1 MGSAAG
7 TRVGGGGRFAG
18 PGRRHRGAGGRAHL
32 YVENGSRAPRDGAGG
47 PAASGGGTAARHLQK
62 GWRTTVDR
70 SGVAAG
76 RGTGT
81 RADTVRQPLRPRSR
95 HTGSG
100 RSSTRE
106 LHPCIGDR
114 SEEQTGGERCDAST
128 AACGV
133 GGGYARGVKRKPIAI
148 MTPRPRSWCSRRPFD
163 ARRPRVPRVSGA
175 HCFSRAVDVA
185 GIGTPEKVGEIRF
198 LRHPYARLSGARM
211 SRDGGTAAGRR

>member
-1 MGSAAG
+1 MGSVAG
-7 TRVGGGGRFAG
+7 TRVGGGGRCAG
-18 PGRRHRGAGGRAHL
+18 PGRRHRGAGGQAHL
-32 YVENGSRAPRDGAGG
+32 YVETGSRAPRDGAGG
-47 PAASGGGTAARHLQK
+47 PTESGGGTAARHLRK

-70 SGVAAG
+70 SGAAAG

-106 LHPCIGDR
+106 LHPRIGDR
-114 SEEQTGGERCDAST
+114 SEEQTDGERCDAST

-148 MTPRPRSWCSRRPFD
+148 ITPATSFVLFTSSLRRPQ
-163 ARRPRVPRVSGA
+163 AQGPAGVGGTLLLQGRG
-175 HCFSRAVDVA
+175 AVDVRGDRNA
-185 GIGTPEKVGEIRF
+185 GE
-198 LRHPYARLSGARM
+198 
-211 SRDGGTAAGRR
+211 GGGD